1 MLFIHLHYPLQL
13 FVGKKVCFVLVFFPG
28 SERRESSM
36 WESRNIL
43 IGRNALADRAHG
55 DEVSETGQGGLREE
69 AEELPWLTHSPSLG
83 A

>member
-1 MLFIHLHYPLQL
+1 
-13 FVGKKVCFVLVFFPG
+13 
-28 SERRESSM
+28 M